1 MIFAR
6 LAVAAAL
13 ACCVHPARAGL
24 LGRLSRG
31 EPISLRKRVHVNTL
45 ITETGTMEI
54 EWGGAFSTGGDFT
67 FPSDIKYTPEGRYI
81 FWGRTEFSA
90 SFDSLASTVQFDDR
104 ATSSIRDISSPT
116 SRRNIASVRLCPL
129 FAQVLFLPCNFR
141 CAILTV
147 YASAWQV
154 HRTDSAGHRRLTW
167 SGKSDRPSFS
177 ARRRGCSGQLPDA
190 RRRCGNCNRG
200 NSRCRRPR
208 HRG

>member
-45 ITETGTMEI
+45 ITEPGTMEI
-54 EWGGAFSTGGDFT
+54 EWGGAFSTGGNFT

-104 ATSSIRDISSPT
+104 ATQFNTRHFFADFAPKYCVCPPLSP
-116 SRRNIASVRLCPL
+116 LCPSSL
-129 FAQVLFLPCNFR
+129 FAV
-141 CAILTV
+141 
-147 YASAWQV
+147 
-154 HRTDSAGHRRLTW
+154 
-167 SGKSDRPSFS
+167 
-177 ARRRGCSGQLPDA
+177 
-190 RRRCGNCNRG
+190 
-200 NSRCRRPR
+200 
-208 HRG
+208 